1 MVSIQS
7 IREDTEQRAKDIC
20 DRKGNAFESLTETT
34 AVPPYIVR
42 HERVMRMGYGDVD
55 VVKLLRAAGII
66 VSTARGLRTALLI
79 TDNAGLHFPCTNW
92 QIVQVIRSNPGCL
105 SEAVT
110 LR

>member
-1 MVSIQS
+1 
-7 IREDTEQRAKDIC
+7 
-20 DRKGNAFESLTETT
+20 
-34 AVPPYIVR
+34 
-42 HERVMRMGYGDVD
+42 MRMGYGDVG

-79 TDNAGLHFPCTNW
+79 TDNAGLHFPCTDW

>member
-1 MVSIQS
+1 LVSIQS

-42 HERVMRMGYGDVD
+42 HERVMSMGYGDVG

-66 VSTARGLRTALLI
+66 VSTGECQK
-79 TDNAGLHFPCTNW
+79 FC
-92 QIVQVIRSNPGCL
+92 V
-105 SEAVT
+105 
-110 LR
+110 